1 MALPSQPDERW
12 GCGKGG
18 CLGMAEPD
26 QRCPTA
32 ESTVRLCERIRQGD
46 SSARDVLIERY
57 FGALHRWARGRL
69 PPYARKNM
77 NTEDLVQETVFR
89 ALRRLKGF
97 TPGEKGS
104 FLAYMR
110 QILKN
115 RIRDEII
122 AHVGRP
128 REGELSESIEDP
140 GLSPIERAINAEHM
154 ERYEKALAT
163 LPEQHQEG
171 VIMRLEFQFSY
182 REVAD
187 ALGMPSANAARMMV
201 SRAIEKMVES
211 MGRVDGSH

>member
-1 MALPSQPDERW
+1 
-12 GCGKGG
+12 
-18 CLGMAEPD
+18 MAEPD

-46 SSARDVLIERY
+46 TSARDVLIERY

-69 PPYARKNM
+69 PRNARNEM
-77 NTEDLVQETVFR
+77 NTEDLVQETLLR
-89 ALRRLKGF
+89 ALSRLEGF
-97 TPGEKGS
+97 RPGEKGS
-104 FLAYMR
+104 FLAYLR

-115 RIRDEII
+115 RIRDEVRKVIR
-122 AHVGRP
+122 RP
-128 REGELSESIEDP
+128 GEEELNESIEEPGPDP
-140 GLSPIERAINAEHM
+140 MEQAIGVQNW
-154 ERYEKALAT
+154 ERYENALAA

-171 VIMRLEFQFSY
+171 VIMRLEFQFTY

-211 MGRVDGSH
+211 MGRTDGSD